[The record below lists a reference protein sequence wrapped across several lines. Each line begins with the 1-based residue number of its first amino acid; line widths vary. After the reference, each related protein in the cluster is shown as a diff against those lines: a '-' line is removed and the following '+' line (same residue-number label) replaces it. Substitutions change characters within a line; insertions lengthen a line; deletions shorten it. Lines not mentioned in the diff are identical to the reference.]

1 MSNLLPRLSP
11 FSWMNWLT
19 ENCIDKWKPRKEI
32 KTNDNLWLHLPQLST
47 TPYLVVRQTL
57 LNVEPS
63 TCLGSPLPP
72 MAFASIESMSA
83 TDMMIAAIIRTKTT
97 TTAVGQVVVECW
109 PMLCPCYVY
118 SQIENGLTE
127 TDHAYDAMA
136 LECSPKDLFNI
147 HIHRY

>member
-1 MSNLLPRLSP
+1 M
-11 FSWMNWLT
+11 
-19 ENCIDKWKPRKEI
+19 

-83 TDMMIAAIIRTKTT
+83 TDMMIAATIRTKTT
-97 TTAVGQVVVECW
+97 TTAVGQVVVD
-109 PMLCPCYVY
+109 PCYVHVM
-118 SQIENGLTE
+118 STLKSRMGSLKLTML
-127 TDHAYDAMA
+127 TTQW
-136 LECSPKDLFNI
+136 P
-147 HIHRY
+147 